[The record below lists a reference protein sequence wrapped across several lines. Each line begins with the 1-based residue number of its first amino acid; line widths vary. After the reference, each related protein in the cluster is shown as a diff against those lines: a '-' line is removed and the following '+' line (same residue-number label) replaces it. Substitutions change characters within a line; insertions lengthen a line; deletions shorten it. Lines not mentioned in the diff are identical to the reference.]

1 MRNYNKLW
9 TLGLLAAVV
18 AAFPSC
24 DDKGGDEVLPGAKKY
39 TLSVNISYPA
49 DVDKADIQGI
59 SIVASNEKNQSYS
72 IDTTAVESVQFSVA
86 SGQYSIMVGGKISAA
101 VTLNGSATADVYAD
115 AEASVA
121 LETVMKSPLVF
132 KSLYYVSYNYYF
144 SDTYFEIVNNSDE
157 VQYLDQCIV
166 GNMTQLQGNPSQWV
180 DAGGK
185 LLDRYPF
192 YGYVV
197 AFPGSGT
204 TYPLQP
210 GQSVVVANDATNH
223 TPLNIPADGVQKS
236 PNLTGADWEIY
247 LNDAGRFFTDVDYD
261 APNLD
266 VIYTNAQTKCF
277 GMGAFGST
285 MVLAKLPDGVTP
297 SQFAADSSNLSTI
310 PNSENTTYYLMM
322 PSKYVLD
329 AVEMVDPDLETPT
342 KNLLTKDDAG
352 YVGMEAWSAKAIAR
366 KSTTDSQ
373 TGRVYYQDTNNSSDD
388 FLIDQDL
395 VNLE

>member
-18 AAFPSC
+18 AALPSC
-24 DDKGGDEVLPGAKKY
+24 DSNEENGGLPSAKKY

-72 IDTTAVESVQFSVA
+72 LDTTAVENVQLSVA
-86 SGQYSIMVGGKISAA
+86 SGQYSVMVGGKISAA
-101 VTLNGSATADVYAD
+101 ITLNGSATADVYAD

-121 LETVMKSPLVF
+121 LETVMRSPLVF

-166 GNMTQLQGNPSQWV
+166 GNMTQLQGRPSQWV

-223 TPLNIPADGVQKS
+223 TSLNNPADGVQKS

-247 LNDAGRFFTDVDYD
+247 LNDAGRGHIDVDYD
-261 APNLD
+261 APNMD

-310 PNSENTTYYLMM
+310 PNSENTMYYMMM

-329 AVEMVDPDLETPT
+329 AVEMVEPGLETPT

-352 YVGMEAWSAKAIAR
+352 YVSMEAWSAKAIER
-366 KSTTDSQ
+366 KSTTDEQ
-373 TGRVYYQDTNNSSDD
+373 TGRVYYQDTNNSSED
-388 FLIDQDL
+388 FLIDRPLLDL
-395 VNLE
+395 Q

>member
-1 MRNYNKLW
+1 MKNCKKSW
-9 TLGLLAAVV
+9 TLCLLAAAV
-18 AAFPSC
+18 AMLPSC
-24 DDKGGDEVLPGAKKY
+24 DNNDESGNLPPAKKY
-39 TLSVNISYPA
+39 ALSVDLSYPS
-49 DVDKADIQGI
+49 DVDKADIQSI

-72 IDTTAVESVQFSVA
+72 IDTVAVDKVEFSVA
-86 SGQYSIMVGGKISAA
+86 SGQYSIMVNGKISTA
-101 VTLNGSATADVYAD
+101 VTLNGSASVDVYAD
-115 AEASVA
+115 ASVSVA
-121 LETVMKSPLVF
+121 LETVMKSPLIF

-157 VQYLDQCIV
+157 VQYLDQCII
-166 GNMTQLQGNPSQWV
+166 GNMTQLQGNPSPWV
-180 DAGGK
+180 DGGGK

-197 AFPGSGT
+197 AFPGSGN

-210 GQSVVVANDATNH
+210 GQSVVVANDATDH
-223 TPLNIPADGVQKS
+223 SSLNVPADGVQAS

-261 APNLD
+261 KPNMD

-277 GMGAFGST
+277 GQGAFGSA

-297 SQFAADSSNLSTI
+297 SQFAADSSNLGI
-310 PNSENTTYYLMM
+310 KPNTDETTYYLMM

-329 AVEMVDPDLETPT
+329 AVEMMDPNLETPT

-352 YVGMEAWSAKAIAR
+352 YVGMEAWSAKAIVR
-366 KSTTDSQ
+366 KSTTDSE
-373 TGRVYYQDTNNSSDD
+373 TGRVYYQDTNNSSED
-388 FLIDQDL
+388 FLVDQPL
-395 VNLE
+395 VNLQ